1 MGFDRAALARHGLP
15 AGEAALTLETA
26 LHGREVGQIFDGQIA
41 VPLVVRYPRADM
53 ADLDALWDTRIDTPA
68 GPRVPLGSL
77 AGIVEDRGPNFIGRE
92 NVQRRLV
99 VTCNVAGRDLG
110 STVADIRE
118 RVEAALAL
126 PEGYRVELDGQFDA
140 QATAARALLWLGLAA
155 VVGIFLLLVGAL
167 HSPRDAAIV
176 MINLPL
182 ALIGGVVGVAIGGG
196 TLSIAALIGFISLF
210 GIATRNGIMVVTR
223 IRRLQDLRGSD
234 VRAAVVR
241 GAVDRVVPVLMT
253 ASRPA
258 SPSSRWRWRRASRAA
273 RFRPPSRWSSCAGSS
288 RRPSST

>member
-1 MGFDRAALARHGLP
+1 M
-15 AGEAALTLETA
+15 
-26 LHGREVGQIFDGQIA
+26 
-41 VPLVVRYPRADM
+41 VRYPRSDM

-118 RVEAALAL
+118 RVEAGVAL

-140 QATAARALLWLGLAA
+140 QATAARALLLLGMAA
-155 VVGIFLLLVGAL
+155 VVGIFLLLVSAL
-167 HSPRDAAIV
+167 RSPRDAAIV

-182 ALIGGVVGVAIGGG
+182 ALIGGVVGVLIGGG
-196 TLSIAALIGFISLF
+196 TLSIAAIIGFISLF
-210 GIATRNGIMVVTR
+210 GIATRNGITGGHPHPPAAGPPGQRRPGRGREGGGRPRRPRPDDRPLDRPRPPAGGPGGGPARQRDPGPPRARHRVRTR
-223 IRRLQDLRGSD
+223 LVDGPQHDRGADRLPGRGH
-234 VRAAVVR
+234 RAAVLR
-241 GAVDRVVPVLMT
+241 GMRDGAVQGT
-253 ASRPA
+253 
-258 SPSSRWRWRRASRAA
+258 
-273 RFRPPSRWSSCAGSS
+273 
-288 RRPSST
+288 